1 MLLID
6 KYNIKNKEDI
16 IFHEEIY
23 DKLLNNNYNDLPNLL
38 IHGPPGSGKHTLIN
52 LLLQDIYGKE
62 INNIRNEIYEIN
74 EYGNNTK
81 EICIKQ
87 SNNHIVIEP
96 NNNGLDKYI
105 IQEIVNEYAKRYNI
119 SKIPYKII
127 FINNVDNLSYY
138 AQTSLRCTME
148 KYYKT
153 CKFILCS
160 YQLSKIIEPLRSR
173 CLNIRIPNPSNL
185 ILLKIILNIVFKEN
199 ININLEQ
206 CFTII
211 KKSKGNIKICIW
223 MLELIKNKIYDLDLL
238 WKDLLNQIV
247 DIINY
252 CSDKKITLQYIND
265 IRNVFNTILIS
276 NISGTEIMIE
286 LMEKLIN
293 YNYDNELKN
302 KIIKSF
308 AKYEYRLAKG
318 KRNIIHLEGLIIHII
333 YIINEHKNKSI
344 IK

>member
-6 KYNIKNKEDI
+6 KYHIKNKEDI
-16 IFHEEIY
+16 TFHKEIY
-23 DKLLNNNYNDLPNLL
+23 DKLFNNNYNDLPNLL
-38 IHGPPGSGKHTLIN
+38 IHGPHGSGKHTLIN
-52 LLLQDIYGKE
+52 LLLKDIYGDDV
-62 INNIRNEIYEIN
+62 NNIRNEIYLIN

-81 EICIKQ
+81 EIIIKQ

-119 SKIPYKII
+119 NKIPYKII
-127 FINNVDNLSYY
+127 FINNIDNLSYY

-173 CLNIRIPNPSNL
+173 CLNIRIPNPSEIT
-185 ILLKIILNIVFKEN
+185 ILKTVFDIVFKDN
-199 ININLEQ
+199 IHINLEQ
-206 CFTII
+206 CFTIV
-211 KKSKGNIKICIW
+211 KKSKRNIKMCFW
-223 MLELIKNKIYDLDLL
+223 MLELIKNKIYDLDLS

-252 CSDKKITLQYIND
+252 CSEKKITLQYIND
-265 IRNVFNTILIS
+265 LRNILNIILIS

-286 LMEKLIN
+286 LLYKILN
-293 YNYDNELKN
+293 YNYEDKLKDL
-302 KIIKSF
+302 IIKSV

-318 KRNIIHLEGLIIHII
+318 KRNIIHLESLIIHII
-333 YIINEHKNKSI
+333 YIINVHKNKLI
-344 IK
+344 I

>member
-6 KYNIKNKEDI
+6 KYYIKNKEDI
-16 IFHEEIY
+16 IFHNNIY
-23 DKLLNNNYNDLPNLL
+23 ENLLNGKYDELPNIL
-38 IHGPPGSGKHTLIN
+38 IHGPPGSGKHTFIN
-52 LLLQDIYGKE
+52 LLLKDIYGE
-62 INNIRNEIYEIN
+62 DINNIRNETYQIN

-81 EICIKQ
+81 EIDIKQ
-87 SNNHIVIEP
+87 SNYHIVIEP

-119 SKIPYKII
+119 HKIPYKII

-173 CLNIRIPNPSNL
+173 CLNIRIPSPSNIEIL
-185 ILLKIILNIVFKEN
+185 EILLNIIFKEN
-199 ININLEQ
+199 ININLEL

-211 KKSKGNIKICIW
+211 KKAKGNIKIAIW
-223 MLELIKNKIYDLDLL
+223 MLELIKNNIYDLDLS
-238 WKDLLNQIV
+238 WKDLLNEIV
-247 DIINY
+247 NIINY
-252 CSDKKITLQYIND
+252 CSEKKITLQCIND
-265 IRNVFNTILIS
+265 IRNIFNTILIS
-276 NISGTEIMIE
+276 NISGSEIMIE

-293 YNYDNELKN
+293 YDYDKDLKS
-302 KIIKSF
+302 KIIESF
-308 AKYEYRLAKG
+308 AKYEYRLIKG
-318 KRNIIHLEGLIIHII
+318 KRNIIHLESLIIHII
-333 YIINEHKNKSI
+333 YIINIYNQK
-344 IK
+344 

>member
-6 KYNIKNKEDI
+6 KYYIKNKEDI
-16 IFHEEIY
+16 IFHNNIY
-23 DKLLNNNYNDLPNLL
+23 EKLLNGKYDELPNIL
-38 IHGPPGSGKHTLIN
+38 IHGPPGCGKHTFIN
-52 LLLQDIYGKE
+52 LLLKDIYGE
-62 INNIRNEIYEIN
+62 DINNIRNETYQIN

-81 EICIKQ
+81 EIDIKQ
-87 SNNHIVIEP
+87 SNYHIVIEP

-119 SKIPYKII
+119 HKIPYKII

-173 CLNIRIPNPSNL
+173 CLNIRIPCPSNISIL
-185 ILLKIILNIVFKEN
+185 EILLNIIFKEN
-199 ININLEQ
+199 ININLEL

-211 KKSKGNIKICIW
+211 KKAKGNIKIAIW
-223 MLELIKNKIYDLDLL
+223 MLELIKNNIYDLDLS
-238 WKDLLNQIV
+238 WKDLLNEIV
-247 DIINY
+247 NIINY
-252 CSDKKITLQYIND
+252 CSEKKITLQCIND
-265 IRNVFNTILIS
+265 IRNIFNTILIS
-276 NISGTEIMIE
+276 NISGSEIMIE

-293 YNYDNELKN
+293 YDYDKDLKS
-302 KIIKSF
+302 KIIESF
-308 AKYEYRLAKG
+308 AKYEYRLIKG
-318 KRNIIHLEGLIIHII
+318 KRNIIHLESLIIHII
-333 YIINEHKNKSI
+333 YIINIYNQK
-344 IK
+344 

>member
-6 KYNIKNKEDI
+6 KYHIKNKEDI
-16 IFHEEIY
+16 IFHKEIY
-23 DKLLNNNYNDLPNLL
+23 KKLFNNNYNDLPNLL

-52 LLLQDIYGKE
+52 LLLKDIYGE
-62 INNIRNEIYEIN
+62 DVDNIRNETYQIN

-81 EICIKQ
+81 EIIIKQ

-127 FINNVDNLSYY
+127 FINNIDNLSYY

-173 CLNIRIPNPSNL
+173 CLNIRVPNPSNI
-185 ILLKIILNIVFKEN
+185 ILLKIVLDIVFKEN

-211 KKSKGNIKICIW
+211 KKSKGNVKLCIW

-247 DIINY
+247 DIINH
-252 CSDKKITLQYIND
+252 CSEKKITLLYITD
-265 IRNVFNTILIS
+265 IRNILNIILIS
-276 NISGTEIMIE
+276 NITGTEIMIE
-286 LMEKLIN
+286 LLEKLIN
-293 YNYDNELKN
+293 YDYDNLLKD
-302 KIIKSF
+302 KIIKSV

-318 KRNIIHLEGLIIHII
+318 KRNIIHLESLIIHII
-333 YIINEHKNKSI
+333 YNIS
-344 IK
+344 

>member
-16 IFHEEIY
+16 VFNKDIY
-23 DKLLNNNYNDLPNLL
+23 IKLFNNKYNDLPNLL
-38 IHGPPGSGKHTLIN
+38 IHGPPGCGKHTLIN
-52 LLLQDIYGKE
+52 LLLKDIYGE
-62 INNIRNEIYEIN
+62 DNNIRNEIYEIN

-81 EICIKQ
+81 EIIIKQ

-119 SKIPYKII
+119 NKIPYKII
-127 FINNVDNLSYY
+127 FINNIDNLSYY
-138 AQTSLRCTME
+138 AQTSLRCIME

-160 YQLSKIIEPLRSR
+160 NQLSKIIEPLRSR
-173 CLNIRIPNPSNL
+173 CLNIRIPSPSNL
-185 ILLKIILNIVFKEN
+185 ILLQIVLDISIKEK

-206 CFTII
+206 CFAII
-211 KKSKGNIKICIW
+211 KKSKGNVKICIW

-247 DIINY
+247 EIINY
-252 CSDKKITLQYIND
+252 CSEKKITLQYISD
-265 IRNVFNTILIS
+265 IRNILYTILIT

-286 LMEKLIN
+286 LLEKLIN
-293 YNYDNELKN
+293 YNYDNLLKD
-302 KIIKSF
+302 KIIETF
-308 AKYEYRLAKG
+308 AKYEYRLIKG
-318 KRNIIHLEGLIIHII
+318 KRNIIHLESLIIHII
-333 YIINEHKNKSI
+333 YIMNVHKKRI
-344 IK
+344 E

>member
-6 KYNIKNKEDI
+6 KYHIKKKEDI
-16 IFHEEIY
+16 VFHKEIY
-23 DKLLNNNYNDLPNLL
+23 KKLFNNNYNDLPNLL

-52 LLLQDIYGKE
+52 LLLKDIYGNDV
-62 INNIRNEIYEIN
+62 NNLRNETYQIN

-81 EICIKQ
+81 EIIIKQ

-127 FINNVDNLSYY
+127 FINNIDNLSYY

-173 CLNIRIPNPSNL
+173 CLNIRIPNPNDL
-185 ILLKIILNIVFKEN
+185 ILLKIVLDIVFKEN

-211 KKSKGNIKICIW
+211 KKSKGNIKLCIW

-247 DIINY
+247 DIINF
-252 CSDKKITLQYIND
+252 CSEKRISLLYIND
-265 IRNVFNTILIS
+265 IRNILNIILIS

-286 LMEKLIN
+286 LLEKLIN
-293 YNYDNELKN
+293 SDYDSLLKD
-302 KIIKSF
+302 KIIKSI

-318 KRNIIHLEGLIIHII
+318 KRNIIHLEALIIHII
-333 YIINEHKNKSI
+333 YIINIHKNKTI
-344 IK
+344 I